1 MKGYIKLKAISL
13 TMFLVVITSC
23 NAQIKE
29 IENDELKQL
38 LPDYHNV
45 DVEIGVNQSTIVVKD
60 SVITINSGG
69 NDIWSKSDSFNY
81 LYHKCSGDFD
91 FMFKLN
97 SFNAAAKYSK
107 VGIMARKELNPGS
120 ENVFFLAFSDNSPR
134 NNNNGGFEFQSR
146 DEKNADS
153 KAIYPDINVDQVNY
167 LISYP
172 NVWLRM
178 KRKGDH
184 FESLYCN
191 DGKNWLVYSDFQKEM
206 PASLFLGIAITSN
219 DKSEISSAS
228 FSELKHNSN

>member
-29 IENDELKQL
+29 IENADLKEL

-45 DVEIGVNQSTIVVKD
+45 DVEIGINKSTIIVVD
-60 SVITINSGG
+60 SLITISSGG
-69 NDIWSKSDSFNY
+69 NDIWGESDSFNY
-81 LYHKCSGDFD
+81 LYHKVNGDFD
-91 FMFKLN
+91 FCFKLE
-97 SFNAAAKYSK
+97 SFTAAAKYSK

-120 ENVFFLAFSDNSPR
+120 EHVFFLAFSDNSPR

-184 FESLYCN
+184 FESLYSN

-206 PASLFLGIAITSN
+206 PASLLLGIAITSN
-219 DKSEISSAS
+219 DNSDISSAS
-228 FSELKHNSN
+228 FSELVHKSN